1 MTFLLFH
8 STTVVYKVNP
18 IPPPTLTNIHTRFL
32 FRGLYIFLL
41 HIKWWRISENSSPVP
56 QIVFSDVLKTK
67 ILKFPRNTENYQY
80 FKILFFKRGESDP
93 KMLGWYYKV
102 FQTIRNYQE
111 ISFNVKFVIL
121 GQELAIWLG
130 GPESALPLV
139 FFSALYELIRSIIP
153 HLGQKFWI
161 WDV

>member
-1 MTFLLFH
+1 
-8 STTVVYKVNP
+8 
-18 IPPPTLTNIHTRFL
+18 
-32 FRGLYIFLL
+32 
-41 HIKWWRISENSSPVP
+41 
-56 QIVFSDVLKTK
+56 
-67 ILKFPRNTENYQY
+67 
-80 FKILFFKRGESDP
+80 
-93 KMLGWYYKV
+93 MLGWYYKV

-111 ISFNVKFVIL
+111 ISFNVKIVIL

-161 WDV
+161 WDVSVKNPSFRMKILNWKWLDRKSSIQERILNLTLLGQKIPHSGRKSWIWGCLGQKPGKKTYFSLKMSHKAWDIVRKNR